1 MPGCHITD
9 VVVRLWDALD
19 SGNREEAKRIFNLMG
34 PIFALEMV
42 KGSTYGEV
50 LRRRG
55 VIDFSGDRAGGEHL
69 HDEYDAVALDEILA
83 DLEPLFTWPD
93 GGPLITSGIQA
104 PTARS
109 VVSGVVNRYG
119 GVDPFDR

>member
-1 MPGCHITD
+1 
-9 VVVRLWDALD
+9 
-19 SGNREEAKRIFNLMG
+19 MG

-55 VIDFSGDRAGGEHL
+55 VIEFSGDRAGGEHL

-83 DLEPLFTWPD
+83 DLEPLFTWP
-93 GGPLITSGIQA
+93 GSGALRTSGIES
-104 PTARS
+104 PSTRMMDF
-109 VVSGVVNRYG
+109 GIIKG
-119 GVDPFDR
+119 DGDVDPFDR